1 MNFLLEGREIWKM
14 GDPGIFIDVFHV
26 AGAVG
31 LSSTA
36 RQVALYACLKTSMGF
51 LPSIAVGVFAA
62 GERKRLS
69 DL

>member
-1 MNFLLEGREIWKM
+1 M

-36 RQVALYACLKTSMGF
+36 RQVALYVCLKTSIGF
-51 LPSIAVGVFAA
+51 FLSITVVVFEA